1 MTHPANPTELMDAG
15 CFLRLTETMQR
26 FYYST
31 EPVLTR
37 TEVSTY
43 PLRKDIDL
51 FTSCGFLTIS
61 DVLTRSGTA
70 YGLRIDYVDDDGQP
84 RSVQATPDCPA
95 RIRFMEG
102 EGNVY
107 RVADCLF
114 EIVKG

>member
-1 MTHPANPTELMDAG
+1 MTNPANPTDLIDVG

-26 FYYST
+26 FYYSS

-43 PLRKDIDL
+43 PLRKDIDI

-61 DVLTRSGTA
+61 EVVTRDGTA
-70 YGLRIDYVDDDGQP
+70 CGLRIDYIDDDGQP
-84 RSVQATPDCPA
+84 QSVQATPDRPA
-95 RIRFMEG
+95 QIRFMEG
-102 EGNVY
+102 SGDVY

-114 EIVKG
+114 EIVRN